1 MARLCFQAAM
11 RKRAGGIMRGV
22 SKADLPEKICLVCQ
36 RPFRW
41 RKRWAAVWD
50 EVLYCSQRCR
60 QQRTAAAS
68 AVTAQQNAGPG

>member
-1 MARLCFQAAM
+1 
-11 RKRAGGIMRGV
+11 MRGV
-22 SKADLPEKICLVCQ
+22 SKADLPEKVCPVCQ

-60 QQRTAAAS
+60 QQRTG
-68 AVTAQQNAGPG
+68 AGGGSGVDQRAGAR